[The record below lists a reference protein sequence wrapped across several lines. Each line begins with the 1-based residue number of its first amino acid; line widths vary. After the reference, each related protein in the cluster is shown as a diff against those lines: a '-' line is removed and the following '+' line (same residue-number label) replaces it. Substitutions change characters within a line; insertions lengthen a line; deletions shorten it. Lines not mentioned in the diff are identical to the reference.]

1 MSLPE
6 RALND
11 SATPPCGRGPVEP
24 AHGAG
29 RTSLAPAFKRAR
41 CCRECGAALDP
52 ERQGALFC
60 TNPCRQAFQNRR
72 RERGA
77 ELYDLFMLHRCQR
90 PVGKRIRAFFIMCRL
105 ASRWRAEDQRQRAG
119 RPSWSPPEAV
129 AERSASAHATVV
141 ATNIAGNRR
150 T

>member
-1 MSLPE
+1 MSDAPL
-6 RALND
+6 A
-11 SATPPCGRGPVEP
+11 PCGSTHGEVAPGPCRP
-24 AHGAG
+24 AH
-29 RTSLAPAFKRAR
+29 SPAFKRAR
-41 CCRECGAALDP
+41 CCRECGAALNP
-52 ERQGALFC
+52 ERQGVLFC
-60 TNPCRQAFQNRR
+60 SGPCRQAFQNRR

-90 PVGKRIRAFFIMCRL
+90 PVGKRIRAVFIMCRL